1 MELKPRMS
9 EEAKSRADG
18 LRLEEL
24 ESRQAFQEDTIA
36 HLNEA
41 LVAQQQRIA
50 YLEKMLELLIERYRE
65 VMPDSAPP
73 GEEPPPPHY

>member
-1 MELKPRMS
+1 MS
-9 EEAKSRADG
+9 DGTDKSRLD
-18 LRLEEL
+18 EL

-36 HLNEA
+36 SLNEA

-65 VMPDSAPP
+65 AMPDIAAPA
-73 GEEPPPPHY
+73 EEPPPPHY